1 MSQLRCLAPDLISLT
16 YSTFQNGPC
25 LNRNYISFQE
35 QDMSYCGENPHHSGS
50 IFMQTLCNW
59 AVLFSL
65 SGGGCLPNFLIL
77 LTCSCLPSSNT
88 SVRKSVSFKSF
99 PYTSNCC
106 KVNTG
111 FSKRM
116 SPQRVHII
124 TIFDL
129 SFDLHIQID
138 AKVTF
143 LMFVHVQNIDR
154 LIFNSVVESCKFPH

>member
-1 MSQLRCLAPDLISLT
+1 
-16 YSTFQNGPC
+16 
-25 LNRNYISFQE
+25 
-35 QDMSYCGENPHHSGS
+35 
-50 IFMQTLCNW
+50 
-59 AVLFSL
+59 
-65 SGGGCLPNFLIL
+65 
-77 LTCSCLPSSNT
+77 
-88 SVRKSVSFKSF
+88 
-99 PYTSNCC
+99 
-106 KVNTG
+106 
-111 FSKRM
+111 M